1 MIFWLLFGALIGL
14 WAANKRGFNMAVG
27 AILGALL
34 GILSPLLFLMSG
46 VVKSNDLARKKCPN
60 CAEFVKPEAIICRF
74 CQSKV

>member
-1 MIFWLLFGALIGL
+1 MIFWLLFGAVIGL
-14 WAANKRGFNMAVG
+14 WAASSKGFNLVVG
-27 AILGALL
+27 ALAGCFLGLF
-34 GILSPLLFLMSG
+34 SPLLFLVNG